1 MTDFI
6 IDKNGNLVSVDEIES
21 QNSVDSSNRLSKG
34 LTQQAFRGA
43 TANLSDPIYAG
54 IKSLSPNVTYQ
65 EARQGLREL
74 DKYTKETAPKAAMA
88 ANIGG
93 SAIGFGKL
101 NALKVLPSQLAK
113 RATLRG
119 QPEKTVKRALE
130 KASLNAKGV
139 AGDSVAYSVASD
151 IVDDKDAELVARNAA
166 LSGLLGAGSAKLIG
180 GVGKGLVSNA
190 NRRKIKKDNI
200 TSESILKKSEK
211 HYKDAAKHN
220 TQLDDNIVDDAI
232 RNASSN
238 RDVQYA
244 TGETKAFIDAL
255 RNKVNVKPQLIN
267 NKSVRIQTT
276 NSLQKL
282 ITDAKARLPGLMKD
296 QPAQAKAILDI
307 IDNLDNTII
316 NKVGGNAK
324 RSHEAYILGNQEY
337 SRYSRIANSENVI
350 GNPNAFDIAGNPIKG
365 NIANMRGADA
375 IQEIRNTAQ
384 NVASGSSGV
393 GKNSVPNIGVLNV
406 ADDLLNPTLS
416 QNIKET
422 LGATAAI
429 GGGGNV
435 GTVGVIGVGSGIA
448 TGGIAGPIAIITGA
462 EAASR
467 SAKKQAVKQL
477 QEIIN
482 ALKLQQNYRLLSP
495 SETNTMRTINRVLGA
510 QSSNLYD

>member
-6 IDKNGNLVSVDEIES
+6 IDKNGNLVSLDEIES
-21 QNSVDSSNRLSKG
+21 QNSMDSNNRLAKG

-93 SAIGFGKL
+93 SAIGLGKL
-101 NALKVLPSQLAK
+101 NALKILPSQLAK

-119 QPEKTVKRALE
+119 RDKDTVKRALE

-151 IVDDKDAELVARNAA
+151 IADNKDAELVARNAA
-166 LSGLLGAGSAKLIG
+166 LSGLLGAGSAKLIS

-190 NRRKIKKDNI
+190 NRRKIKKDKI

-211 HYKDAAKHN
+211 HYKDAAKYN
-220 TQLDDNIVDDAI
+220 TPLDDNIVDDAI

-255 RNKVNVKPQLIN
+255 RNKVNVEPQLIN
-267 NKSVRIQTT
+267 NESVRIQTT

-282 ITDAKARLPGLMKD
+282 ITDAKAKLPGLMKEQD
-296 QPAQAKAILDI
+296 AQATAILDI
-307 IDNLDNTII
+307 IDSLDNTII

-324 RSHEAYILGNQEY
+324 KSHAAYLLGNQEY
-337 SRYSRIANSENVI
+337 SRYRRIANSEKVI
-350 GNPNAFDIAGNPIKG
+350 GNPNATDIAGNPIRG
-365 NIANMRGADA
+365 NIEYMRGADA
-375 IQEIRNTAQ
+375 IQEIRNTAR

-393 GKNSVPNIGVLNV
+393 GKNSVANIPVLNMADDLVYPSTTQKLKEVVAGTSLTDGNLNV
-406 ADDLLNPTLS
+406 AGGLGVLS
-416 QNIKET
+416 
-422 LGATAAI
+422 
-429 GGGGNV
+429 
-435 GTVGVIGVGSGIA
+435 GVA
-448 TGGIAGPIAIITGA
+448 TGGIAGPIAILTGA
-462 EAASR
+462 DIVSK
-467 SAKKQAVKQL
+467 SVKKQAVKEL

-495 SETNTMRTINRVLGA
+495 SETNTMRTISRVLGA

>member
-6 IDKNGNLVSVDEIES
+6 IDKNGNLVSLDEIES
-21 QNSVDSSNRLSKG
+21 QNSMDSSNRLAKG

-74 DKYTKETAPKAAMA
+74 NKYTKETAPKAAMA

-119 QPEKTVKRALE
+119 RDKDTIKRALE

-220 TQLDDNIVDDAI
+220 TPLDDSIVDDAI

-238 RDVQYA
+238 KDVQYA

-255 RNKVNVKPQLIN
+255 RNKVNVEPQLIN

-296 QPAQAKAILDI
+296 QEAQAKAILDI
-307 IDNLDNTII
+307 IDSLDDTLI
-316 NKVGGNAK
+316 NKVGGNAQK
-324 RSHEAYILGNQEY
+324 SHAAYLLGNQEY
-337 SRYSRIANSENVI
+337 SRYSRIANSEKVI
-350 GNPNAFDIAGNPIKG
+350 GNPNATDIAGNPIRGK
-365 NIANMRGADA
+365 IEYLRGADA
-375 IQEIRNTAQ
+375 IQEIRDTAR

-393 GKNSVPNIGVLNV
+393 GKNSVANIPVLNV
-406 ADDLLNPTLS
+406 ADDLMYPSTSQKLKEVVAGTSLTDGNLNVAGG
-416 QNIKET
+416 
-422 LGATAAI
+422 LG
-429 GGGGNV
+429 V
-435 GTVGVIGVGSGIA
+435 LSGIA
-448 TGGIAGPIAIITGA
+448 TGGIAGPIAILTGA

-495 SETNTMRTINRVLGA
+495 SETNTMRTISRVLGA